1 MENIYTIRVEIYL
14 RRAALS
20 KTNENSDDEK
30 KTKEKWRREE
40 SRTES
45 KERKKMKTIMR
56 RPKWG
61 CRAMTM
67 ITWHELLFLSP
78 RFGFV
83 FGRLFIL
90 SFFLLFRLMGF
101 FFVFV
106 CLCIEITDA
115 FNSHVQQTTDRNDWA
130 SEWVSEQ
137 NQQQWLHINCQL
149 FSICFRIF
157 KPL

>member
-1 MENIYTIRVEIYL
+1 MENIYTIRAEIYL

-20 KTNENSDDEK
+20 KTNENFDDEK
-30 KTKEKWRREE
+30 KTKEKWRRE
-40 SRTES
+40 ES

-78 RFGFV
+78 RFGFGLVAYSFSRFSFSFGWWV
-83 FGRLFIL
+83 FS
-90 SFFLLFRLMGF
+90 SFL
-101 FFVFV
+101 FV
-106 CLCIEITDA
+106 CALELPMLLTHTY
-115 FNSHVQQTTDRNDWA
+115 SKRPTEMTERV